1 MDDKLQEIIDRRFTL
16 DRQIQ
21 DLLGSAFEDYG
32 IDGGVYVAAETARI
46 VNSLQA
52 EVTEGKLV
60 S

>member
-1 MDDKLQEIIDRRFTL
+1 MDDKLQETIDRRFTL

-32 IDGGVYVAAETARI
+32 LDGMKYVAAETARI

-60 S
+60 L